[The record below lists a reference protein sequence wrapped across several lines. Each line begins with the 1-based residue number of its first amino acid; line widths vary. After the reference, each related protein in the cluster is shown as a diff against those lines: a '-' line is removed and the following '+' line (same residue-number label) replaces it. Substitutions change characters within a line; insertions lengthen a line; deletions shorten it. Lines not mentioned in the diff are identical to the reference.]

1 MFYYLSLFSFLLL
14 ARTKKT
20 YLCSRNHI
28 IRVIMTINTPL
39 EEIPIVRDID
49 NIERLCGLGNDL
61 KLLAIKGTVLQ
72 LPEYFQTAEYALNL
86 HVRGKMTA
94 HINHQEYT
102 IEAPCFSSILINQPI
117 KVVESSDDVVQYILG
132 FSPQFAEDM
141 HLNLSTEAHIR
152 AYMRPVFPLTE
163 PQMRVAM
170 HHFDLLHEIL
180 QTPNESNTRE
190 VALNLVRSMTYY
202 IYGLYDTSFLD
213 IYSLSHSE
221 ELVGRFLAL
230 VEHHCREYHSIDWYA
245 SELCL
250 TPKYLANL
258 VKQITSRSA
267 GDCIDYNLMSQAKWL
282 LRSTTLSVHEIS
294 ERLGFQNQSHFGTFF
309 RRHCGVSPSRF
320 RNEG

>member
-1 MFYYLSLFSFLLL
+1 
-14 ARTKKT
+14 
-20 YLCSRNHI
+20 
-28 IRVIMTINTPL
+28 MTEKTPL
-39 EEIPIVRDID
+39 EEIPVVRTMD
-49 NIERLCGLGNDL
+49 NIERFCCLGDDL
-61 KLLAIKGTVLQ
+61 KLMAIKGSVLQ
-72 LPEYFQTAEYALNL
+72 LPEYFQIAEYAFNL

-94 HINHQEYT
+94 HVNHQEYA

-117 KVVESSDDVVQYILG
+117 KVVETSDDSVQYILG
-132 FSPQFAEDM
+132 FSPRFTEELRLKM
-141 HLNLSTEAHIR
+141 STEAHIR
-152 AYMRPVFPLTE
+152 AYMRPVFPMTE

-170 HHFDLLHEIL
+170 HHFDLLNEVL
-180 QTPNESNTRE
+180 QTPDASNTRE
-190 VALNLVRSMTYY
+190 IVLNLVRSLTYY
-202 IYGLYDTSFLD
+202 IHGLYDNSFSNL
-213 IYSLSHSE
+213 YTLSHSE

-230 VEHHCREYHSIDWYA
+230 VEHHCREHHFIDWYA
-245 SELCL
+245 DELCL

-309 RRHCGVSPSRF
+309 RRYTGVSPSRF